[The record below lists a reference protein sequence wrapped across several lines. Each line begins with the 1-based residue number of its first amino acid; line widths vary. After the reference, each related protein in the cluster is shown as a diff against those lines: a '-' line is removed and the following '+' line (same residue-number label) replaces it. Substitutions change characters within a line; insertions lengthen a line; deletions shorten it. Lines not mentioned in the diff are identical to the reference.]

1 METKVDKIMEAAQ
14 GCRVGKGQWEP
25 RKEESRVW
33 ILSHDQRCPINIHW
47 MSDWTTVCLECLMS
61 RFSNVKDPI
70 QCISIIE
77 KHVTLIVFG
86 VTWKFLSQKVKA
98 NKTGLLLEGIP
109 KVIFLIQDDVTFTH
123 SFPLSLKLMLLRRTY
138 ASIHFHESWMRAD
151 TGPILWSVLKQ
162 ADRLSDSSTRKDV
175 KNLNFKKETEKPSR
189 VLKIWLS
196 DNFTG
201 KHMGVGA
208 WMTLSS
214 FIMENR

>member
-1 METKVDKIMEAAQ
+1 MPHQHSLNE
-14 GCRVGKGQWEP
+14 W
-25 RKEESRVW
+25 
-33 ILSHDQRCPINIHW
+33 LNN
-47 MSDWTTVCLECLMS
+47 CLFPECLMS

-98 NKTGLLLEGIP
+98 NETGLLLEGIQGHLP
-109 KVIFLIQDDVTFTH
+109 HTRWCYIYSLIFLFHWSWCFLEGLMPH
-123 SFPLSLKLMLLRRTY
+123 SLSWTLN
-138 ASIHFHESWMRAD
+138 ESRHWAYPVVSAQR
-151 TGPILWSVLKQ
+151 Q

-175 KNLNFKKETEKPSR
+175 TNLNFKKETEKPSR
-189 VLKIWLS
+189 VLK
-196 DNFTG
+196 TG
-201 KHMGVGA
+201 CQITSLEKHMGVGA